1 MVQSGLIDREGRL
14 TKSFGGDASPEGKSK
29 LGKAR

>member
-14 TKSFGGDASPEGKSK
+14 TKDFGGEVDRAQLVQQKASG
-29 LGKAR
+29 